1 MMYEML
7 VSVDNLLG
15 AFNKVLKTAKED
27 GYITTKT
34 VSDILKPV
42 EMSPDFIISEL
53 AWWSYPEL
61 KEKIKSFGMPIAKP
75 GYIIISFPK
84 YHIGPTTD
92 NGLPSKEETSFDA
105 VSHPSHYTEGRKYE
119 PRKVIADWGLN
130 FNLGNAVKY
139 ISRAGRKGDK
149 IEDLRKA
156 IQYIEFEIE
165 ELDPHYI
172 SSENRIMELKTRLNA
187 IYGVNNKEEKS
198 HE

>member
-1 MMYEML
+1 MYEMY
-7 VSVDNLLG
+7 VSLDTAAQNIAKALLM
-15 AFNKVLKTAKED
+15 AEEY

-42 EMSPDFIISEL
+42 SISEDIIISEL
-53 AWWSYPEL
+53 AWWPYEEL
-61 KEKIKSFGMPIAKP
+61 NENIRTIGETYAKP
-75 GYIIISFPK
+75 GYVLILFPE
-84 YHIGPTTD
+84 YHTKPD
-92 NGLPSKEETSFDA
+92 NGLSSKEETSFDA
-105 VSHPSHYTEGRKYE
+105 VSHHTVGRKYE

-139 ISRAGRKGDK
+139 ISRVGRKGDR

-172 SSENRIMELKTRLNA
+172 SSENRIMRLKKRLNA
-187 IYGVNNKEEKS
+187 VYGMNKEEKE

>member
-1 MMYEML
+1 MAYEIIVPL
-7 VSVDNLLG
+7 IGVNK
-15 AFNKVLKTAKED
+15 NIEKVLKIAEED

-34 VSDILKPV
+34 MNDILKP
-42 EMSPDFIISEL
+42 EYTSEGFIISEL
-53 AWWSYPEL
+53 AWWPYAELNENIKTIEENCVKPEGHVL
-61 KEKIKSFGMPIAKP
+61 
-75 GYIIISFPK
+75 IIFPK
-84 YHIGPTTD
+84 YHTGENPY
-92 NGLPSKEETSFDA
+92 NALSSKEETSFDA

-139 ISRAGRKGDK
+139 VSRAGRKGDK

-165 ELDPHYI
+165 ELEDA
-172 SSENRIMELKTRLNA
+172 K
-187 IYGVNNKEEKS
+187 